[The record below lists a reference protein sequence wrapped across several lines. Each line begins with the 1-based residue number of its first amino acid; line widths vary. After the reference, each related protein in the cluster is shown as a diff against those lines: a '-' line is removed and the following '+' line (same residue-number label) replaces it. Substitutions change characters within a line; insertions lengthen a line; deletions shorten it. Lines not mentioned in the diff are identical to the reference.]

1 MNDKE
6 VAEMIKEALHKADLC
21 MRPNIVFVNPK
32 MKDEL
37 LKIKPDLEKEVILQ
51 EYEGAEMGKAYVI
64 NREELESWARP
75 RMEFEDEIY
84 RNR

>member
-6 VAEMIKEALHKADLC
+6 IAQMIKETIHRADLL
-21 MRPNIVFVNPK
+21 MRPNIVFVNSK

-37 LKIKPDLEKEVILQ
+37 LKLKPDLEKEVVLQ

-64 NREELESWARP
+64 NREKLESWARP
-75 RMEFEDEIY
+75 RLGVEDEIY

>member
-1 MNDKE
+1 MEYENMNDKE
-6 VAEMIKEALHKADLC
+6 VAEMIKETIHKADLC
-21 MRPNIVFVNPK
+21 MRPNIVFVHPQ

-37 LKIKPDLEKEVILQ
+37 LKLKPDLEKEVVLQ

-75 RMEFEDEIY
+75 RKEL
-84 RNR
+84 